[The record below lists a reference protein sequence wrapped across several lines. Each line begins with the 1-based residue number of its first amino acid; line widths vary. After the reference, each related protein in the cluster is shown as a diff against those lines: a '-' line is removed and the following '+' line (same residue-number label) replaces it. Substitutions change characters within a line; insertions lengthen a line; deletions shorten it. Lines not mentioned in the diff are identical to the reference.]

1 MEGRLNK
8 FAGERALLE
17 QDFIKDPKKTVN
29 QHIKETISTIGK
41 SFKMCHTPFPFFS
54 AISCTC
60 SCFKDVL
67 HSAEKTRDERYIKNQ
82 A

>member
-17 QDFIKDPKKTVN
+17 QDYIKDPKKTIG

-41 SFKMCHTPFPFFS
+41 LPQQ
-54 AISCTC
+54 
-60 SCFKDVL
+60 
-67 HSAEKTRDERYIKNQ
+67 AEKDIMAVSFSIFVCCIMNQ
-82 A
+82 VKDFEPGYVEVKL